1 MFRSLAGGM
10 HLHKRSRSW
19 NAAMKKG
26 NIVVNKIRIFAVLS
40 MVTLGTIFTATARA
54 DGDDFNKLTKVTVSE
69 PIAVSG
75 TVLQPGSYWFVLVD
89 HPTTRHTVQIMNL
102 RRDHVFATVNAFNVY
117 RPQTSG
123 KTEFTFYET
132 PAGQPLAMK
141 DWFYPGDDYGQQ
153 FINRSQPVQ
162 ISQVSQPAIQTR
174 PIEQAPA
181 VTAEPAPASEP
192 PAPVIAQNEPPA
204 AAPPAPEP
212 ETAPA
217 PAPAVL
223 PQTASDIPLLTLIGL
238 LSLAAAAGLGAA
250 VKKVG

>member
-1 MFRSLAGGM
+1 
-10 HLHKRSRSW
+10 
-19 NAAMKKG
+19 
-26 NIVVNKIRIFAVLS
+26 

-89 HPTTRHTVQIMNL
+89 DPTTRHIVQIMNL
-102 RRDHVFATVNAFNVY
+102 RRDHVFASIHAFNVY

-132 PAGQPLAMK
+132 PAGQPPAMK
-141 DWFYPGDDYGQQ
+141 DWFYPGDDYGQE

-162 ISQVSQPAIQTR
+162 ISQVSQPAIRTR

-181 VTAEPAPASEP
+181 PAVTAETANAEPAPVSEP
-192 PAPVIAQNEPPA
+192 PAPEIAQNEPPA
-204 AAPPAPEP
+204 SAPPAPEP
-212 ETAPA
+212 APSAEPA
-217 PAPAVL
+217 PAPATL